1 MDSNNL
7 PPVYISVVEFVEN
20 YLSLV
25 YRREV
30 GKGRRV
36 WCPQWWLH
44 SEAVARLDALWRAW
58 EHCRTDGST
67 GLSVW
72 FLDHADPHMNVL
84 FDLEGPFQFCSTASG
99 HSDEM
104 PPLQLVAAP
113 TGLFPSRG

>member
-1 MDSNNL
+1 MEPSNL
-7 PPVYISVVEFVEN
+7 PSVYGSVAEFVEN

-44 SEAVARLDALWRAW
+44 AEAVVRLDAMWRAW
-58 EHCRTDGST
+58 EHYRIDSRT

-72 FLDHADPHMNVL
+72 FLDHADPHMSIL
-84 FDLEGPFQFCSTASG
+84 FDPDGPFQFCSTASG

-104 PPLQLVAAP
+104 PPLQLIATP
-113 TGLFPSRG
+113 PGLYKSS